1 MNARIRLLL
10 SIVILGLLMTGPFV
24 ITAILIWASAQ
35 PAEQTLLVQLIVPHL
50 SLGALMT
57 VFGFIL
63 GLLVIR
69 YLFREYVQ
77 GLLKMAENLRLMLSA
92 NRNFRVTPEGPPE
105 VRLLA
110 LATNDL
116 AQQRDGLMDDVDA
129 QIAAAKASV
138 EEEKNRLAALMSEL
152 AQAVVVCNLDGRILL
167 YNSRARLQFRALAQG
182 STRGV
187 GGALIGLGRSIFS
200 ILERNQIDHA
210 LGVVRQRLHKGAAA
224 AIANFITAARG
235 GQLLRVQLVPV
246 LSTEEQPQ
254 EREMTGYVL
263 TVENITRSLE
273 QESRRDQVL
282 QSLTDGSRG
291 SLANIRV
298 AVGNLMDYPDM
309 EAEIRERFVG
319 IISDEV
325 LRMSQRLDQT
335 MSEFA
340 DSLKTRWPLEDVLGI
355 DIIAAAQRRIEEQLK
370 LPSKTEEIDAALWL
384 RAESFSL
391 VFSICFLASRL
402 IDHYQ
407 IKELRFRLLAF
418 GKLAYL
424 DLIWAGQVMSS
435 ESFYTWETDAMQVGQ
450 ENSPLS
456 LRDVVDRHG
465 GEIWYEREKAAHRA
479 FFRFVLPVAAPED
492 LAPGE
497 MLDDIATRPEYY
509 DFDLFHFRDRSVD
522 LDRPLADLTY
532 TVFDTE
538 TTGLEPAAGDEII
551 QIGAVRIVN
560 GRLLRNENFDQLVD
574 PERFLRPE
582 GTRIH
587 GLTDDMVRGQPRI
600 DVVLPAFH
608 DFCSDT
614 VLVAHNAAFDMRFLQ
629 LKEEATGVIFSQPV
643 LDTLLLS
650 GVLHP
655 NQESHQLD
663 SIAARLGITIAGRH
677 SGLGDACAT
686 GEVFLKMLPLL
697 AQMGIV
703 TLRQAL
709 EASEK
714 TYFAR
719 VKY

>member
-1 MNARIRLLL
+1 
-10 SIVILGLLMTGPFV
+10 
-24 ITAILIWASAQ
+24 
-35 PAEQTLLVQLIVPHL
+35 
-50 SLGALMT
+50 
-57 VFGFIL
+57 
-63 GLLVIR
+63 
-69 YLFREYVQ
+69 
-77 GLLKMAENLRLMLSA
+77 GLLKMAESLRLMLSA

-105 VRLLA
+105 VQLLA
-110 LATNDL
+110 QATNDL

-129 QIAAAKASV
+129 QIAAAKSSV

-152 AQAVVVCNLDGRILL
+152 AQAVVVCNRDGRILL
-167 YNSRARLQFRALAQG
+167 YNSRARLQFSGLAQAGAALA
-182 STRGV
+182 S
-187 GGALIGLGRSIFS
+187 GALIGLGRSIFS

-210 LGVVRQRLHKGAAA
+210 LEVVRQRLHKGAAA
-224 AIANFITAARG
+224 AIANFITTARG

-246 LSTEEQPQ
+246 LSSRDESQQ
-254 EREMTGYVL
+254 REMSGYVL

-291 SLANIRV
+291 CLANIRV

-309 EAEIRERFVG
+309 ELEIRERFVS

-325 LRMSQRLDQT
+325 VRMSQRLDQT
-335 MSEFA
+335 MTEFA

-355 DIIAAAQRRIEEQLK
+355 DLIAAAQRRIEARLK
-370 LPSKTEEIDAALWL
+370 LPSKMEEIDEGLWL

-407 IKELRFRLLAF
+407 IKELRFRLLPF

-424 DLIWAGQVMSS
+424 DIIWAGHAMSS
-435 ESFYTWETDAMQVGQ
+435 ETFYTWETDAMQVGN
-450 ENSPLS
+450 ESSPLS
-456 LRDVVDRHG
+456 LRDVIDRHG
-465 GEIWYEREKAAHRA
+465 GEIWYDREKAAHRA
-479 FFRFVLPVAAPED
+479 FFRFVLPVVPPENM
-492 LAPGE
+492 ATGE
-497 MLDDIATRPEYY
+497 SVDVDDVRPEYY
-509 DFDLFHFRDRSVD
+509 DFDLFHFRDQSAD
-522 LDRPLADLTY
+522 LDRPLSDLVY

-551 QIGAVRIVN
+551 QIGALRIVN
-560 GRLLRNENFDQLVD
+560 GRLLRNENFNQLVD

-587 GLTDDMVRGQPRI
+587 GITDDMVRGQPHI

-629 LKEEATGVIFSQPV
+629 MKEERTGVVFSQPV

-650 GVLHP
+650 GVLHA
-655 NQESHQLD
+655 NQDSHQLD
-663 SIAARLGITIAGRH
+663 SIAERLGVSVTGRH
-677 SGLGDACAT
+677 SALGDACTT

-697 AQMGIV
+697 AQIGIV

>member
-1 MNARIRLLL
+1 MNARIRLAI
-10 SIVILGLLMTGPFV
+10 SVIILGLLMTGPFV
-24 ITAILIWASAQ
+24 ITAALIWAGAG
-35 PAEQTLLVQLIVPHL
+35 PAEEKLLIELILPHL
-50 SLGALMT
+50 SLGAMMT
-57 VFGFIL
+57 IFGFVL

-69 YLFREYVQ
+69 YLFRQYVQ
-77 GLLKMAENLRLMLSA
+77 GLLRMAENLRLMLSA

-105 VRLLA
+105 VQVLA
-110 LATNDL
+110 QATNDL
-116 AQQRDGLMDDVDA
+116 AAQRDALMDDVDA
-129 QIAAAKASV
+129 QIVAAKSSV

-182 STRGV
+182 STTV
-187 GGALIGLGRSIFS
+187 SGGALIGLGRSIFS

-210 LGVVRQRLHKGAAA
+210 LEVVRRRLHQGAAA

-246 LSTEEQPQ
+246 LATGEEP
-254 EREMTGYVL
+254 REHSMTGYVL

-273 QESRRDQVL
+273 QQSRRDQVL

-291 SLANIRV
+291 SLASIRV

-309 EAEIRERFVG
+309 DAEIRERFVG

-325 LRMSQRLDQT
+325 VRMSQRLDQT

-340 DSLKTRWPLEDVLGI
+340 DSLKTRWPVEDVLGT
-355 DIIAAAQRRIEEQLK
+355 DIIAAAQRRIEDELK
-370 LPSKTEEIDAALWL
+370 LTTKTEEIDEDVWL

-407 IKELRFRLLAF
+407 IRELRFRLQPF

-424 DLIWAGQVMSS
+424 DLIWAGHAMSS
-435 ESFYTWETDAMQVGQ
+435 ETFSTWETDAMHLGK
-450 ENSPLS
+450 ESSPLS
-456 LRDVVDRHG
+456 LRDVIDRHG
-465 GEIWYEREKAAHRA
+465 GEVWYEREKAAHRA
-479 FFRFVLPVAAPED
+479 FFRFVLPVASPD
-492 LAPGE
+492 NLAPRE
-497 MLDDIATRPEYY
+497 TIEDISVRPEYY
-509 DFDLFHFRDRSVD
+509 DFDLFHFRDQSID
-522 LDRPLADLTY
+522 LDRPLSDLAY

-551 QIGAVRIVN
+551 QIGALRIVN
-560 GRLLRNENFDQLVD
+560 GRLLRHENFDQLVD
-574 PERFLRPE
+574 PQIFLRPE
-582 GTRIH
+582 GIRIH
-587 GLTDDMVRGQPRI
+587 GITDDMVRGQPPI

-629 LKEEATGVIFSQPV
+629 LKEAQTGVVFSQPV

-650 GVLHP
+650 GVLHA

-663 SIAARLGITIAGRH
+663 QIAERLGVTIEGRH
-677 SGLGDACAT
+677 SALGDACAT

-709 EASEK
+709 DASEK
-714 TYFAR
+714 SYFAR
-719 VKY
+719 IKY